1 MNIPLIIGSSVSIFS
16 IIAASL
22 FGIIELSQ
30 NYIISN
36 LFLTLNALF
45 NGILLYYF
53 ERYSDIIHYNII
65 NEYLFRSI
73 FHTWA
78 GITLIGISKPSAF
91 MSIIVILYGLWN
103 LSEYNKN
110 RKRNLSV
117 NDMNNNYFDS
127 TSDSSN
133 DITPIENFIN
143 NPENFVN
150 NEDYRSNE
158 DL

>member
-1 MNIPLIIGSSVSIFS
+1 
-16 IIAASL
+16 
-22 FGIIELSQ
+22 
-30 NYIISN
+30 
-36 LFLTLNALF
+36 
-45 NGILLYYF
+45 
-53 ERYSDIIHYNII
+53 
-65 NEYLFRSI
+65 
-73 FHTWA
+73 
-78 GITLIGISKPSAF
+78 
-91 MSIIVILYGLWN
+91 MSIIVILYGMWN

>member
-1 MNIPLIIGSSVSIFS
+1 MNIPLIIGSSVSLFS
-16 IIAASL
+16 IITSSL
-22 FGIIELSQ
+22 LGIIELSQ
-30 NYIISN
+30 NYTISK
-36 LFLTLNALF
+36 LFLILNTLF
-45 NGILLYYF
+45 NSIILYYF
-53 ERYSDIIHYNII
+53 ERYSDVIHYHIM
-65 NEYLFRSI
+65 NEYMFRSI
-73 FHTWA
+73 FHTWT

-91 MSIIVILYGLWN
+91 MSIIVILYGMWN